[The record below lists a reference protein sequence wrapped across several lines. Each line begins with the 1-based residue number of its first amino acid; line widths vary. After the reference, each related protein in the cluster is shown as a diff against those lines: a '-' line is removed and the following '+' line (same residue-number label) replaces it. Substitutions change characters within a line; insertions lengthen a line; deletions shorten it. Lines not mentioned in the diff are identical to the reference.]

1 MTKEKIK
8 EIFYRQMEKDFC
20 CKKEDLFTGNNVFV
34 QRELLEGRRR
44 FRSDEAL
51 LRVLCI
57 NGKAVYSAEANLLE
71 KCRSAFIEKNNAWFS
86 DFNNLKEIDALLRER
101 GQYLSYFHHF
111 YLPLGKEA
119 LSEEELDK
127 LQQQYEIIWYEK
139 EDIEAFRGDGRFRN
153 AYSFLENA
161 PDMLGV
167 SASLNGQIL
176 GMSGASRDSEEM
188 WQIGIDVLPESRGRQ
203 IGPLLTI
210 LLKREILKRGK
221 LPFYGT
227 AESHIQS
234 QKVAVKSGFLPAWA
248 ELQSDN
254 LA

>member
-1 MTKEKIK
+1 
-8 EIFYRQMEKDFC
+8 
-20 CKKEDLFTGNNVFV
+20 
-34 QRELLEGRRR
+34 
-44 FRSDEAL
+44 
-51 LRVLCI
+51 
-57 NGKAVYSAEANLLE
+57 
-71 KCRSAFIEKNNAWFS
+71 
-86 DFNNLKEIDALLRER
+86 
-101 GQYLSYFHHF
+101 
-111 YLPLGKEA
+111 
-119 LSEEELDK
+119 
-127 LQQQYEIIWYEK
+127 
-139 EDIEAFRGDGRFRN
+139 
-153 AYSFLENA
+153 
-161 PDMLGV
+161 
-167 SASLNGQIL
+167 
-176 GMSGASRDSEEM
+176 M